1 MDALL
6 VNQGL
11 NYIGK
16 LISSHLNPKSLAQC
30 RLVCKP
36 WKDLID
42 NHRTW
47 LSFQLDHIQN
57 QDKSFIDD
65 EKEEKSLVTT
75 TISSRFPEWT
85 NVIERFS
92 RKQNLPR
99 LKEFVKHMW
108 IYFKNDRMSYYTNP
122 FHDAAAKSNL
132 EFVQLLIDCG
142 INFGMKNP
150 KS

>member
-6 VNQGL
+6 VNHGL
-11 NYIGK
+11 NHIGK

-57 QDKSFIDD
+57 Q
-65 EKEEKSLVTT
+65 EKHFYDFEEKKTM
-75 TISSRFPEWT
+75 E
-85 NVIERFS
+85 
-92 RKQNLPR
+92 KK
-99 LKEFVKHMW
+99 LKLGKLGEVS
-108 IYFKNDRMSYYTNP
+108 I
-122 FHDAAAKSNL
+122 
-132 EFVQLLIDCG
+132 
-142 INFGMKNP
+142 
-150 KS
+150 

>member
-6 VNQGL
+6 DNHGL
-11 NYIGK
+11 YHIVD

-42 NHRTW
+42 IHRTW

-57 QDKSFIDD
+57 KEKSFIDY
-65 EKEEKSLVTT
+65 ENVEEPSMTT
-75 TISSRFPEWT
+75 TISTRFPEW
-85 NVIERFS
+85 NAVIETFS
-92 RKQNLPR
+92 RKQNLLR
-99 LKEFVKHMW
+99 LREFVKHMW
-108 IYFKNDRMSYYTNP
+108 VYFKNGQMSYYTNP
-122 FHDAAAKSNL
+122 LHDAAAKSNL

-142 INFGMKNP
+142 INKQLDKF
-150 KS
+150 